1 MPADD
6 PFNESVREMRE
17 LVVQARLM
25 EQQATQTGV
34 VTPATVSAL
43 QRIQEDA
50 DELLQFLKDMLR
62 VVDERGGKVQGKVFS
77 ANEIMDRQN
86 TVRALEGD
94 VADLRSFYAKIAAS
108 SARRQRAEASVAA
121 AASPENRN
129 SSGGGGQDEF
139 ITAQTYA
146 QREEE
151 KVQDEVLD
159 RLTYGLRE
167 LRETGVNIHEEL
179 DTQETMLN
187 EVDRDVSGVQ
197 VRLRAANAK
206 VDKLLASMS
215 NKGKVCTIVT
225 LIFILVFLAFFGFS

>member
-1 MPADD
+1 MHADD
-6 PFNESVREMRE
+6 PFNDSVKEARE
-17 LVVQARLM
+17 LVVRARLM

-43 QRIQEDA
+43 HQVQDDVE
-50 DELLQFLKDMLR
+50 ELLQFLKDMLR
-62 VVDERGGKVQGKVFS
+62 VVDERGGKVQGKIFS
-77 ANEIMDRQN
+77 ANEIMERQN
-86 TVRALEGD
+86 TVRALESD
-94 VADLRSFYAKIAAS
+94 VAELRGFYAKIAAS
-108 SARRQRAEASVAA
+108 SARRQRAEAEVASS
-121 AASPENRN
+121 SPRIDNN
-129 SSGGGGQDEF
+129 NGQDEF
-139 ITAQTYA
+139 VTAQTYA

-179 DTQETMLN
+179 DTQETMLD

>member
-1 MPADD
+1 MHADD
-6 PFNESVREMRE
+6 PFNDSVKEVRE
-17 LVVQARLM
+17 LVVRARLM
-25 EQQATQTGV
+25 EQQATQKGV
-34 VTPATVSAL
+34 VTPSIVSEL
-43 QRIQEDA
+43 QQIQSDVE
-50 DELLQFLKDMLR
+50 ELLQFLKDMLR

-77 ANEIMDRQN
+77 ANEIMERQN
-86 TVRALEGD
+86 TVRSLEGD
-94 VADLRSFYAKIAAS
+94 VADIHSFYRKVAAS
-108 SARRQRAEASVAA
+108 SAQRQRAATAAEAAV
-121 AASPENRN
+121 ASPLDGRGC
-129 SSGGGGQDEF
+129 SGQDEF
-139 ITAQTYA
+139 ITAQTHA

-187 EVDRDVSGVQ
+187 DVDRDVSGVQ

>member
-1 MPADD
+1 MHADD
-6 PFNESVREMRE
+6 PFNDSVREIRE

-25 EQQATQTGV
+25 EQQATQKGV
-34 VTPATVSAL
+34 VTPAAVGEL
-43 QRIQEDA
+43 KQIQA
-50 DELLQFLKDMLR
+50 DVEELLQFLKDMLR
-62 VVDERGGKVQGKVFS
+62 VVDERGGKVHGKVFS
-77 ANEIMDRQN
+77 ANEIMERQN
-86 TVRALEGD
+86 TVRSLEGD
-94 VADLRSFYAKIAAS
+94 VADLRSFYQKIVAS
-108 SARRQRAEASVAA
+108 NAQRQRAVSEAAV
-121 AASPENRN
+121 ASPSDTRT
-129 SSGGGGQDEF
+129 GGQDEF
-139 ITAQTYA
+139 IMAQTYA

>member
-1 MPADD
+1 MLADD
-6 PFNESVREMRE
+6 PFPDSVKEMRE

-25 EQQATQTGV
+25 EQQATQKGV
-34 VTPATVSAL
+34 VTPSTVSEL
-43 QRIQEDA
+43 KQIHDDVE
-50 DELLQFLKDMLR
+50 ELLQFLKDMLR

-77 ANEIMDRQN
+77 ANEIMERQN
-86 TVRALEGD
+86 TVRSLESD
-94 VADLRSFYAKIAAS
+94 VADIRSFYKKIALS
-108 SARRQRAEASVAA
+108 SAQRQRAAEAAVASAA
-121 AASPENRN
+121 AETRN
-129 SSGGGGQDEF
+129 YGGGAPDEF
-139 ITAQTYA
+139 ITAQTCA

-179 DTQETMLN
+179 DVQETMLN
-187 EVDRDVSGVQ
+187 EVDRDVSGVR

-215 NKGKVCTIVT
+215 NRGKVCTIVM
-225 LIFILVFLAFFGFS
+225 LIFILVFILFFGFS

>member
-1 MPADD
+1 MLVDD
-6 PFNESVREMRE
+6 PFNDSVKEMRE
-17 LVVQARLM
+17 LVVRARLM

-34 VTPATVSAL
+34 VTPSTVSEL
-43 QRIQEDA
+43 KQIQDDVE
-50 DELLQFLKDMLR
+50 ELLQLLKDMLR
-62 VVDERGGKVQGKVFS
+62 VVDDRGGKVQGKVFS
-77 ANEIMDRQN
+77 ANEIMERQN
-86 TVRALEGD
+86 TVRSLEGD
-94 VADLRSFYAKIAAS
+94 VADIRSFYKKIAAS
-108 SARRQRAEASVAA
+108 SAQRQRAAEAAVASAA
-121 AASPENRN
+121 AETRN
-129 SSGGGGQDEF
+129 SSGGAQDEF

-187 EVDRDVSGVQ
+187 EVDRDISGVQ